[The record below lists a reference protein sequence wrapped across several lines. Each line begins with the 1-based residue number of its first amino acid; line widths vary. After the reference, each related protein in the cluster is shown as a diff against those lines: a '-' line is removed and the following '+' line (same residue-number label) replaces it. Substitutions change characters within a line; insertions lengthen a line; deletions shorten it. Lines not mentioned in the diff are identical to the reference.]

1 MRFDL
6 TTLRIFIAVYNL
18 ESLTKAADQEHIA
31 PSAVSKRINDLEA
44 ELGVQLFYRH
54 PRGVSATPAGEAMV
68 VHTRRIF
75 DILNDMTADLSLYTD
90 GRSGQVRISAHSSA
104 VHQYLPADI
113 VSFNRAY
120 PDVRVVLSEETSVEV
135 LQSLLDGVSDIG
147 VIAAHV
153 PLPDCVSAFRYRVDQ
168 LVALLPP
175 EDPLAARDSID
186 FFELRDHSMIGLELG
201 SSLQALLME
210 AAQSLGFQLK
220 NSIKV
225 VTFGSAVSMA
235 AAGLGVTIVPVNVA
249 RSFKS
254 AERLVGVPL
263 RDAWARRELA
273 VCARTGQKTTACVRL
288 MLEHLSRSA
297 EAYPNANPAVP
308 NE

>member
-44 ELGVQLFYRH
+44 ELDAQLFYRH
-54 PRGVSATPAGEAMV
+54 PRGVSATPAGEALV
-68 VHTRRIF
+68 VHTRRVF
-75 DILNDMTADLSLYTD
+75 EILNDMTADLSLHTE
-90 GRSGQVRISAHSSA
+90 GQRGQVRINAHSSA

-120 PDVRVVLSEETSVEV
+120 PDVRVVLCEETSVEV
-135 LQSLLDGVSDIG
+135 IQSLLDGVSDIG

-153 PLPDCVSAFRYRVDQ
+153 PLPDGVSAFKYRVDQ

-175 EDPLAARDSID
+175 DDPLAARESID
-186 FFELRDHSMIGLELG
+186 FLELRDHSMIGLELG
-201 SSLQALLME
+201 SSLQALLVE
-210 AAQSLGFQLK
+210 AAKALGFPLK

-225 VTFGSAVSMA
+225 LTFGSAISMA
-235 AAGLGVTIVPVNVA
+235 AAGLGVTVVPANVA

-263 RDAWARRELA
+263 RDVWARRELA
-273 VCARTGQKTTACVRL
+273 ICARTAQKTTACVRL
-288 MLEHLSRSA
+288 MLKHLTESA
-297 EAYPNANPAVP
+297 EAYPSAKPAVP